1 MGQRSCTGP
10 SFTVQYPGCF
20 LFSVFLPKEHVR
32 MTHTFTDLDRR
43 AANTIR
49 GLTLDAVQR
58 ANSGHPGLP
67 LGMADAAVV
76 LWTRVMKYNPADP
89 RWPDRD
95 RFILSGGHGS
105 MLLYALLHLT
115 GYHEMTLD
123 QLKRFRQYGSL
134 TPGHPE
140 VELDAGIETTTGPLG
155 QGFATGVG
163 MAIAERYLATK
174 FNRPDFPI
182 VDHYTYAICSDGDLM
197 EGVSHEAA
205 SLAGHLKLGKL
216 IYLYDD
222 NQVTIDGS
230 TELAYSDD
238 AARRF
243 EAYGWHVVHADGH
256 NMAEVAAAIAEAQR
270 ESTRP
275 SLIICKTIIGYG
287 MPNRQGTHKAHSD
300 APGEEEVRLAKER
313 LGLPVDQD
321 FYIPDDVSQY
331 LREAGRRGAERQRA
345 WSEMFERYREAFP
358 DLAAQWEVMWRGAP
372 PEGWDANMPAFEPD
386 PKGVAT
392 RQASGKVIEA
402 IFESLPQLLGGSADL
417 TPSNNTKPK
426 GAQDIQ
432 GESFEGRYLHFGVRE
447 HGMAAAMNGMALHG
461 GLLPYGGTFF
471 TFSDYM
477 RPALRLAALMR
488 CHNIFIFTHDS
499 IGLGEDGPTHQP
511 VEHLAACRAIPHLT
525 VIRPADANE
534 TVEAWRVAVENRAGP
549 TALILTRQ
557 PVPVLDRS
565 QLAPAEGLRRGG
577 YVLQDVEDPQALLI
591 ATGSEVALAL
601 EAAKLLAERDV
612 RARVVSLPCWEL
624 FEAQEQAYRDAV
636 LPPQIEARVGVEAA
650 ARLGWDRWIGP
661 RGAFIGVDNRFG
673 ASAPYKEIFK
683 NYGLTPERVAEAA
696 LRLLG
701 RPADIS
707 SDEPAAQ
714 HIPGRQPAG
723 HEGHS

>member
-256 NMAEVAAAIAEAQR
+256 NMAEVAAAEVDPQQLEAV
-270 ESTRP
+270 
-275 SLIICKTIIGYG
+275 
-287 MPNRQGTHKAHSD
+287 AH
-300 APGEEEVRLAKER
+300 AVNA
-313 LGLPVDQD
+313 
-321 FYIPDDVSQY
+321 
-331 LREAGRRGAERQRA
+331 A
-345 WSEMFERYREAFP
+345 WE
-358 DLAAQWEVMWRGAP
+358 
-372 PEGWDANMPAFEPD
+372 
-386 PKGVAT
+386 GVAHWMWEHPE
-392 RQASGKVIEA
+392 VPIEQIA
-402 IFESLPQLLGGSADL
+402 DWIVELLM
-417 TPSNNTKPK
+417 P
-426 GAQDIQ
+426 
-432 GESFEGRYLHFGVRE
+432 
-447 HGMAAAMNGMALHG
+447 
-461 GLLPYGGTFF
+461 
-471 TFSDYM
+471 
-477 RPALRLAALMR
+477 
-488 CHNIFIFTHDS
+488 
-499 IGLGEDGPTHQP
+499 
-511 VEHLAACRAIPHLT
+511 
-525 VIRPADANE
+525 
-534 TVEAWRVAVENRAGP
+534 
-549 TALILTRQ
+549 
-557 PVPVLDRS
+557 
-565 QLAPAEGLRRGG
+565 GLRR
-577 YVLQDVEDPQALLI
+577 Y
-591 ATGSEVALAL
+591 T
-601 EAAKLLAERDV
+601 
-612 RARVVSLPCWEL
+612 
-624 FEAQEQAYRDAV
+624 
-636 LPPQIEARVGVEAA
+636 
-650 ARLGWDRWIGP
+650 
-661 RGAFIGVDNRFG
+661 
-673 ASAPYKEIFK
+673 
-683 NYGLTPERVAEAA
+683 
-696 LRLLG
+696 
-701 RPADIS
+701 
-707 SDEPAAQ
+707 
-714 HIPGRQPAG
+714 
-723 HEGHS
+723 